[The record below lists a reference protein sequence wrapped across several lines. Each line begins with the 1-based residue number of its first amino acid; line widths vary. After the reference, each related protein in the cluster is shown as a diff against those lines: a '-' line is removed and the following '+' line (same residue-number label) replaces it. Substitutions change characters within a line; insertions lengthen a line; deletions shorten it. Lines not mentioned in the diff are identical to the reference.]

1 MERQARRDVTRKD
14 GALIQLRAY
23 LARQD
28 LPPTSRLPPERELSE
43 LLGVSRGDLRKAFL
57 VLEGEGQVWR
67 HVGKGTFIGPKPVD
81 TLLTLHGVERQ
92 TNPAEVMRTRL
103 LMETAVA
110 REAAL
115 SANRNDIEAMQRCL
129 KVSRASKTW
138 RQYETSDNQLHQLIA
153 EATHNSLLISLYDAL
168 NAVRRTIVWG
178 RMRSEQGGPPADH
191 HSFRDH
197 EVIVAAISERDI
209 DAAGQAMYEH
219 LRRVEIRLL
228 KPFSTERELAQPAA
242 EVEDRLGQC

>member
-1 MERQARRDVTRKD
+1 MDRQASRDGSRKD

-28 LPPTSRLPPERELSE
+28 MPPASRLPPERELSE
-43 LLGVSRGDLRKAFL
+43 LLGVSRGDLRKAFV
-57 VLEGEGQVWR
+57 VLEDEGQVWR

-92 TNPAEVMRTRL
+92 TNPSEVMRTRL

-129 KVSRASKTW
+129 KTSRASKTW

-153 EATHNSLLISLYDAL
+153 EATHNSLLIALYDAL

-197 EVIVAAISERDI
+197 EAIVAAISERDI
-209 DAAGQAMYEH
+209 DAAGHAMYEH

-228 KPFSTERELAQPAA
+228 KPFSTERASIPLAAG
-242 EVEDRLGQC
+242 EDSRG